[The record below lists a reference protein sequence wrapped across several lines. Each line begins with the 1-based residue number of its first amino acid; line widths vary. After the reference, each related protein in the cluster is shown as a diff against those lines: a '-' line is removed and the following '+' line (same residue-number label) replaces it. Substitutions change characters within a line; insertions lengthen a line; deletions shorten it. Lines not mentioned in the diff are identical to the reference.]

1 MREKN
6 VLSNVDQNKRFFIW
20 DEGSEA
26 ALENAFGTSEDKQK
40 KWIEKY
46 VPGTFLDSKKQQIM
60 YSDFVTKK
68 LKLYFTTSNQ
78 RKQININKKNYILK
92 KNDKKS
98 KKIILK
104 KYEKKVI
111 QYIIIVLLI

>member
-1 MREKN
+1 M
-6 VLSNVDQNKRFFIW
+6 
-20 DEGSEA
+20 SEISFDH
-26 ALENAFGTSEDKQK
+26 LFSLLV
-40 KWIEKY
+40 KY
-46 VPGTFLDSKKQQIM
+46 ACFDVTYIVQPGTFLDSKKQQIM

-78 RKQININKKNYILK
+78 RKHININKKNYILK